1 MAKSPAREAE
11 RLQALERR
19 RQCMT
24 LRVQGHSIGEIAERL
39 ELSKSTVH
47 GHIKRSLD
55 ELAKADIDRTAAYRA
70 LQTQRYEGL
79 LKALWPHATGQI
91 EVRKVVAGKDGTTET
106 TITTAL
112 DVKAAREARQVITAM
127 ARLLGLEAPIKI
139 AHTDPTGEI
148 ERSPADWIMPMPPE
162 RDPHEWAA
170 ETRTMLAS
178 REAVADKLV
187 EELLGTASKAGQPQ
201 HDE

>member
-19 RQCMT
+19 RQVMA
-24 LRVQGHSIGEIAERL
+24 LRVQGHSIAEIGDAL
-39 ELSKSTVH
+39 NLSKSTVH
-47 GHIKRSLD
+47 GHIKRALD
-55 ELAKADIDRTAAYRA
+55 ELAKADVDRTAAYRA
-70 LQTQRYEGL
+70 LQTQRFEAI

-91 EVRKVVAGKDGTTET
+91 EVRKVTTTKEGTVTEV
-106 TITTAL
+106 ITTAI
-112 DVKAAREARQVITAM
+112 DVKAAREARQIVTAM
-127 ARLLGLEAPIKI
+127 SRLLGLEAPIKI
-139 AHTDPTGEI
+139 THTDLTGDI

-178 REAVADKLV
+178 REAVADKMV
-187 EELLGTASKAGQPQ
+187 EELLGAASKAGQPQ
-201 HDE
+201 TED

>member
-19 RQCMT
+19 RAVMA
-24 LRVQGHSIGEIAERL
+24 LRVQGHSMADIAERL

-47 GHIKRSLD
+47 GHIKRALD
-55 ELAKADIDRTAAYRA
+55 ELAKADVDRTAAYRA

-91 EVRKVVAGKDGTTET
+91 EVRKVTAAKDGTVET
-106 TITTAL
+106 VITTAI
-112 DVKAAREARQVITAM
+112 DVKAAREARQVVTAM
-127 ARLLGLEAPIKI
+127 SRLLGLEAPIKI
-139 AHTDPTGEI
+139 AHTDPTGDI

-178 REAVADKLV
+178 REAAADKMV
-187 EELLGTASKAGQPQ
+187 EELLGAASKVGQPAVG
-201 HDE
+201 D